1 MTLLLDTPAGEDGL
15 VVQRCEL
22 WGYNAIGVVSGDEAC
37 AVDPG
42 ITPAEVAAFREV
54 LEAGGR
60 RVTRV
65 VLTHSHHDHIRGWDA
80 FPGAEVIAPEVVAA
94 KEEGPRARILA
105 GKAKVD
111 ERLGVEDPDFAY
123 PTVDRTFTDR
133 LTVTVGDLAL
143 ELEFLP
149 GHSNCTS
156 VVHVPALGAVLT
168 ADYLVT
174 PGLPYCRWE
183 VAPFEAAHVRLRE
196 LVEDAGVELVVPAH
210 NDLIRGRAAA
220 LAAIDEET
228 AYFAALRA
236 DLARRLASG
245 TSPDRAARA
254 AAAFMG
260 ERRGVDLGPRA
271 RQDLD
276 NARRVLAE
284 GERAAAGPAQ
294 SK

>member
-1 MTLLLDTPAGEDGL
+1 MTLLVDTAPGADGL
-15 VVQRCEL
+15 VVQRCGL

-42 ITPAEVAAFREV
+42 ITPEEIRSFREA

-60 RVTRV
+60 RVTKV
-65 VLTHSHHDHIRGWDA
+65 VLTHSHHDHIRGWHA
-80 FPGAEVIAPEVVAA
+80 FPGAQVIAPRAVAQ
-94 KEEGPRARILA
+94 KEEGPQARILA

-111 ERLGVEDPDFAY
+111 ERLGIEDAGFCF
-123 PTVDRTFTDR
+123 PTVDLAYDER
-133 LTVTVGDLAL
+133 LSVAVGALEL

-156 VVHVPALGAVLT
+156 VVHIPGLRALLT
-168 ADYLVT
+168 ADYLVS

-183 VAPFEAAHVRLRE
+183 AAPFEVANRRLRSI
-196 LVEDAGVELVVPAH
+196 VESEAVEHVVPAH
-210 NDLIRGRAAA
+210 NDLIVGREAA
-220 LAAIDEET
+220 LAAIDEELE
-228 AYFAALRA
+228 YFTALRA
-236 DLARRLASG
+236 DLASRVASG
-245 TSPDRAARA
+245 ASHDRAMRA
-254 AAAFMG
+254 AASFMA

-271 RQDLD
+271 RQDRD

-284 GERAAAGPAQ
+284 VGDDQ